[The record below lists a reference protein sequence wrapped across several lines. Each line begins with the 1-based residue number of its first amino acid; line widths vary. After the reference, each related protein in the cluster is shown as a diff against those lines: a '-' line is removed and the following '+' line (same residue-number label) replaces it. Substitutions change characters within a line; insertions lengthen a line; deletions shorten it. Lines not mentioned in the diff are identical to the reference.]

1 MGISDLIRKLGPITE
16 SKHISDFSNKTAVVD
31 IMTWLYKGL
40 YACASS
46 QPESSKS
53 DLYLNYP
60 IKMIALLKSYNIDVL
75 VVFDGKTIKEKQ
87 KIDVARKE
95 TREQNIE
102 KAQYF
107 KNAGDEDESRK
118 FFKRALKIKSRMINT
133 LINLLKDLKI
143 QVIVAPYE
151 ADSQLAYLVRKKYA
165 DFVISE
171 DSDLIA
177 LGVDDIVMKLT
188 PEGSC
193 VNINLKKFK
202 ENRMEKYSDK
212 IVKEIKGL
220 SYVNFLE
227 LCVMSGCDYLPSI
240 KGFGFK
246 TGLALFEKHKKME
259 SVFHEMKFIEKFK
272 TKIPDN
278 YLENAKK
285 TVCMFFYQT
294 VFDPKLKKLLSL
306 NSFRY
311 EDGDDLDKTYSRDYI
326 NKFVS
331 EILDKNQN
339 NSKIK
344 SKSKKIFEDLTEKI
358 NNEVNAEIENKINF
372 TQEDLFKLFGE
383 EFPNY
388 VMYCNGDLD
397 VKKLTVEKK
406 IEEEK
411 SFIYYKNKY
420 EMLVNF
426 NKKNNKLN
434 SEKTNNIE
442 DKKFEDIKEEE
453 IYRIISENEN
463 DLEDNYLDQQ
473 DKKNFPNN
481 SENIFLNKKR
491 KGSNCDEKFTE
502 ILNVYNIN
510 KEDILKNNIA
520 PNNFIEIKVVIT
532 PTILS
537 PEKNNTNEV
546 TRHMFKSEGKTAA
559 KNLLELINNEKSSDL
574 NTKTNFKYTN
584 EEKIINNLNS
594 SSPIK

>member
-1 MGISDLIRKLGPITE
+1 
-16 SKHISDFSNKTAVVD
+16 
-31 IMTWLYKGL
+31 
-40 YACASS
+40 
-46 QPESSKS
+46 
-53 DLYLNYP
+53 
-60 IKMIALLKSYNIDVL
+60 
-75 VVFDGKTIKEKQ
+75 
-87 KIDVARKE
+87 
-95 TREQNIE
+95 
-102 KAQYF
+102 
-107 KNAGDEDESRK
+107 
-118 FFKRALKIKSRMINT
+118 
-133 LINLLKDLKI
+133 
-143 QVIVAPYE
+143 
-151 ADSQLAYLVRKKYA
+151 
-165 DFVISE
+165 
-171 DSDLIA
+171 
-177 LGVDDIVMKLT
+177 
-188 PEGSC
+188 
-193 VNINLKKFK
+193 
-202 ENRMEKYSDK
+202 MEKYSDK

-502 ILNVYNIN
+502 ILKVYNIN

>member
-502 ILNVYNIN
+502 ILKVYNIN